1 MAALKARYESE
12 LDHLRQE
19 AESQLQR
26 LLAEQQQQMRVR
38 NEGEGEWRNHT

>member
-19 AESQLQR
+19 AEAQLQR
-26 LLAEQQQQMRVR
+26 LLAEQERQIRVR
-38 NEGEGEWRNHT
+38 EHC